1 MGEFLE
7 TLMNANSIL
16 NDLNRRRFLK
26 TLAAVSVSTLVPGC
40 GGKSE
45 PTSAKIMTVLG
56 PVAAKDLGKTLPH
69 EHIMV
74 DFVGADQTGSHRWDD
89 QEVVETM
96 LPYLQAIRDQGVQAF
111 FDCTPA
117 YLGRDVGI
125 LARLSRATGMH
136 IITNTGFYKEPYLPQ
151 RVFDRDAHA
160 IAAEWIAEWQHG
172 IDGTPVKPGFIKIAV
187 HRELLKP
194 TQEKIVRAA
203 CRTHNATGLAIA
215 CHTGHGPAA
224 LQMLDILQEEGTPAN
239 ALIVVHANSEKDVT
253 FHEKIAARGAWV
265 EYDNIGSWEPQKHI
279 ELIQRMLDKG
289 YKDRLLL
296 SMDRGWYRV
305 GEPGG
310 GEVKPYTYLFG
321 EFVQKMASAGIN
333 RDIIQTLTVDN
344 PARAFAIN
352 KT

>member
-1 MGEFLE
+1 
-7 TLMNANSIL
+7 MNAYSDPNAP
-16 NDLNRRRFLK
+16 NRRKFLK
-26 TLAAVSVSTLVPGC
+26 TVAALSVSTLVAGC
-40 GGKSE
+40 GEQSE
-45 PTSAKIMTVLG
+45 PSAATIMTVLG
-56 PVAAKDLGKTLPH
+56 PIPASDLGKTLPH

-74 DFVGADQTGSHRWDD
+74 DFIGADQTGPHRWDD
-89 QEVVETM
+89 KEVVETM

-117 YLGRDVGI
+117 YLGRDVEI
-125 LARLSRATGMH
+125 LARLSRATGLH

-151 RVFDRDAHA
+151 RVFESDADA
-160 IAAEWIAEWQHG
+160 IAREWIAEWQQG
-172 IDGTPVKPGFIKIAV
+172 IDGTPIKPGFIKIAV

-203 CRTHNATGLAIA
+203 CRTHNATGLTIA

-224 LQMLDILQEEGTPAN
+224 LQMLDILHEEGTPAH

-253 FHEKIAARGAWV
+253 FHNKIAERGAWV
-265 EYDNIGSWEPQKHI
+265 EYDNIGSWESRRHI

-289 YKDRLLL
+289 FEDQLLL

-310 GEVKPYTYLFG
+310 GKVKPYTFLFG
-321 EFVQKMASAGIN
+321 EFVQEMASAGIGQEM
-333 RDIIQTLTVDN
+333 IGKLTVDN
-344 PARAFAIN
+344 PARAYSID
-352 KT
+352 KI

>member
-1 MGEFLE
+1 
-7 TLMNANSIL
+7 MNAYSDPNAP
-16 NDLNRRRFLK
+16 NRRKFLK
-26 TLAAVSVSTLVPGC
+26 TVAALSVSTLVAGC
-40 GGKSE
+40 GEQSK
-45 PTSAKIMTVLG
+45 PSAATIMTVLG
-56 PVAAKDLGKTLPH
+56 PIPASDLGKTLPH

-74 DFVGADQTGSHRWDD
+74 DFIGADQTGPHRWDD
-89 QEVVETM
+89 KEVVETM

-117 YLGRDVGI
+117 YLGRDVEI

-151 RVFDRDAHA
+151 RVFESDADA
-160 IAAEWIAEWQHG
+160 IAREWIAEWQQG
-172 IDGTPVKPGFIKIAV
+172 IDGTPIKPGFIKIAV

-203 CRTHNATGLAIA
+203 CRTHNATGLTIA

-224 LQMLDILQEEGTPAN
+224 LQMLDILREEGTPAH

-253 FHEKIAARGAWV
+253 FHNKIAERGAWV
-265 EYDNIGSWEPQKHI
+265 EYDNIGSWEPRRHI

-289 YKDRLLL
+289 FADQLLL

-305 GEPGG
+305 GEPKGG
-310 GEVKPYTYLFG
+310 KVKPYTFLFG
-321 EFVQKMASAGIN
+321 EFVQEMASAGIGQEM
-333 RDIIQTLTVDN
+333 IGKLTVDN
-344 PARAFAIN
+344 PARAYSID
-352 KT
+352 KI